1 MEQPVSLSNTFDK
14 KTNESYTIGGK
25 YKGNM
30 DDRTTLL
37 DIATQCNL
45 SKSTVSRVL
54 NGNAGNFRISPAT
67 VEKVLRTAKKLNY
80 RPNRLARAITNRRT
94 HLIGLS
100 FPKYAADDIVKER
113 ELAHNHRIMGIIFSA
128 ITQHPLFKNYDLVFH
143 SRCELSET
151 PLTEDDMKQDLLD
164 GIIYSTPSAKHLEFL
179 KMVNENIPLV
189 LLGDMQEL
197 HNSVICVDINNRKM
211 AKKATEHLLSI
222 GRKNILLLVPEADL
236 SAYCIQDRI
245 DGYHDALQAAGLKAN
260 PDLIHILRSDEKSV
274 SGFILSSST
283 LDQVDAIL
291 CLTDY
296 IAMFCMDPLQER
308 GLRIPEDIALMGFD
322 GIDLFSKKARGLSTV
337 KTPFHAMAH
346 SATEHLL
353 AVLENKTPYKPGFY
367 EVPTELLIRE
377 STQS

>member
-1 MEQPVSLSNTFDK
+1 MET
-14 KTNESYTIGGK
+14 
-25 YKGNM
+25 
-30 DDRTTLL
+30 RTTLQ
-37 DIATQCNL
+37 DIAKQLNL

-54 NGNAGNFRISPAT
+54 NGNAGNFRIAPST
-67 VEKVLRTAKKLNY
+67 VEKVLHTAKNLNY
-80 RPNRLARAITNRRT
+80 RPNRLARAINSRRT

-100 FPKYAADDIVKER
+100 FPKYAADDTDKEVQF
-113 ELAHNHRIMGIIFSA
+113 ANNHRIMGVIFSA

-151 PLTEDDMKQDLLD
+151 PLAEDDMKQDLLD

-197 HNSVICVDINNRKM
+197 HSSVICVDINNRKM

-222 GRKNILLLVPEADL
+222 GRKNIMLLIPEADL

-245 DGYHDALQAAGLKAN
+245 DGYHDALQAAGLKEN
-260 PDLIHILRSDEKSV
+260 PDLTHILRSDEKSV
-274 SGFILSSST
+274 SEFIMTHSS

-296 IAMFCMDPLQER
+296 IAMFCMDSLREK

-322 GIDLFSKKARGLSTV
+322 GIDLFSEKAKGLSTV

-353 AVLENKTPYKPGFY
+353 AVLENKVPYTPGFY
-367 EVPTELLIRE
+367 EIPTELVIRE
-377 STQS
+377 STQG